1 MKRFWYFFVTAAVC
15 ACIAVAVVFLRG
27 VTEVADSRG
36 VMRCLSDGFFTAGIL
51 SLVCGSFAFAGNQ
64 GLLDAF
70 LFTFRKIW
78 VALHRKEY
86 RESHKKSY
94 AEYREKKHVNQ
105 KPLAHFFAVGGAF
118 AALGVLFTVL
128 FYCL

>member
-1 MKRFWYFFVTAAVC
+1 MKRSLYYLVTAAVC
-15 ACIAVAVVFLRG
+15 ACVTVAVVFLRG
-27 VTEVADSRG
+27 VLASTDVRG
-36 VMRCLSDGFFTAGIL
+36 VMRCLSDGFFTAGIV

-70 LFTFRKIW
+70 LFTCRKIW

-86 RESHKKSY
+86 RETHKTSY
-94 AEYREKKHVNQ
+94 AEYREKKREKVR
-105 KPLAHFFAVGGAF
+105 PLAHFLWVGGAY
-118 AALGVLFTVL
+118 AALGALFAVL